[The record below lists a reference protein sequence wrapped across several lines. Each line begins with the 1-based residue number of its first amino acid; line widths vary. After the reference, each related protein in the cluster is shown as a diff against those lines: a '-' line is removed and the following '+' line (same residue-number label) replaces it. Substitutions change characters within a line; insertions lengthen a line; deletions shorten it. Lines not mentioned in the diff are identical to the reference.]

1 MAEKYSLQ
9 GFCME
14 RLATLDPTPPPID
27 NFPGIT
33 VQPAP
38 NMSMSWDFLNNG
50 PGLP

>member
-9 GFCME
+9 GFAME
-14 RLATLDPTPPPID
+14 RLATLDHTPPPID

-33 VQPAP
+33 VQPAQTISA
-38 NMSMSWDFLNNG
+38 NWSFLNNG